1 MANIE
6 RFDSDSKGSSVSV
19 LTGESALTLSVR
31 GVPGEQFDVLC
42 KKVLM
47 SEGKETIGSII
58 RGAIDNYTREVLRDP
73 EFLEKIKE
81 ILRDPK
87 FQDEMGRLAVLL
99 EKYSQPDTQDYA
111 E

>member
-6 RFDSDSKGSSVSV
+6 RSNSDSKNSKRSV
-19 LTGESALTLSVR
+19 LTGESACTLSVS

-81 ILRDPK
+81 ILRDSERRK
-87 FQDEMGRLAVLL
+87 EMGRLVVLL
-99 EKYSQPDTQDYA
+99 EIYGQPDTQDYA

>member
-6 RFDSDSKGSSVSV
+6 RFDSDSKDSSVSV

-81 ILRDPK
+81 ILRDSERRK
-87 FQDEMGRLAVLL
+87 EMGRLVVLL
-99 EKYSQPDTQDYA
+99 EIYGQPDNQDYA